1 MIQYSYQSQPFS
13 KQSVRRYKNLNSY
26 TTNYNLSSGLNTL
39 DSNTTRNDL
48 NNNYITPFYKYNLS
62 KTNWSDLTI
71 FNKLASNR
79 VMYKDIA
86 PILSNNPNLGRLS
99 YDRTFSSNVKSYY
112 NPQTP
117 TRTWSDSQE
126 SYKDLN
132 SNLSDLST
140 SNVEI
145 QDWRKKRTSTVHL
158 FAGDRTGEDRSSTAA
173 YWESYWAGTNPDL
186 RLSSLEKASN
196 MDKHYYLPLFVPYYD
211 YDFRN
216 AQGFRLFED
225 LVWESIYSGYS
236 HQEYLNVYSK
246 YREMYDPRFY
256 KWSFTNTLF
265 LKPDRSYN
273 ASMRFGTNA
282 KVKDLSSIGSFY
294 SNSIQ
299 SDDYFVPVY
308 FMNKSDL
315 SNISFVND
323 ANLMDEAYADQKNL
337 FQLYVG
343 KSSTPLAAA
352 TTFNYPQSHNAVLN
366 SFRSD
371 YEDFSHFQD
380 LSLLTSK
387 SNLSSSGSEDLW
399 NGLVLKK
406 KSNVTLFDK
415 SFSTESSSTALK
427 VGASEQEVNPIN
439 FNTSRFSNPVA
450 LRRTA
455 KGSMVTYQ
463 AFQKVFK
470 LRYDEGR
477 AHVRL
482 TDFADSTIA
491 QPYTTEQRIKYD
503 RMLGKTRIKHFN
515 TNFNTHTTLPILNDI
530 AGLTNSLN
538 YYFFEFPFL
547 DGVTNDPTRHV
558 WFDAYIKYAQRE
570 VGGSS
575 TSKYTIVGVPF
586 YKKKYDFNVKQGRQ
600 MADSEL
606 YFSRIAT
613 SRKNYIPQW
622 IYTPYLYT
630 RSNDWYKESKLAL
643 LSKRP
648 YSDLVE
654 LRLNLKRSE
663 WYW

>member
-1 MIQYSYQSQPFS
+1 
-13 KQSVRRYKNLNSY
+13 
-26 TTNYNLSSGLNTL
+26 
-39 DSNTTRNDL
+39 
-48 NNNYITPFYKYNLS
+48 
-62 KTNWSDLTI
+62 
-71 FNKLASNR
+71 
-79 VMYKDIA
+79 
-86 PILSNNPNLGRLS
+86 
-99 YDRTFSSNVKSYY
+99 
-112 NPQTP
+112 
-117 TRTWSDSQE
+117 
-126 SYKDLN
+126 
-132 SNLSDLST
+132 
-140 SNVEI
+140 
-145 QDWRKKRTSTVHL
+145 
-158 FAGDRTGEDRSSTAA
+158 
-173 YWESYWAGTNPDL
+173 
-186 RLSSLEKASN
+186 
-196 MDKHYYLPLFVPYYD
+196 
-211 YDFRN
+211 
-216 AQGFRLFED
+216 
-225 LVWESIYSGYS
+225 
-236 HQEYLNVYSK
+236 
-246 YREMYDPRFY
+246 
-256 KWSFTNTLF
+256 
-265 LKPDRSYN
+265 
-273 ASMRFGTNA
+273 MRFGTNA
-282 KVKDLSSIGSFY
+282 KVKDLSNIGSFY

-482 TDFADSTIA
+482 TDFADSAIA

-558 WFDAYIKYAQRE
+558 
-570 VGGSS
+570 
-575 TSKYTIVGVPF
+575 
-586 YKKKYDFNVKQGRQ
+586 
-600 MADSEL
+600 
-606 YFSRIAT
+606 
-613 SRKNYIPQW
+613 
-622 IYTPYLYT
+622 
-630 RSNDWYKESKLAL
+630 
-643 LSKRP
+643 
-648 YSDLVE
+648 
-654 LRLNLKRSE
+654 
-663 WYW
+663 